1 MDEVAICN
9 LALSHL
15 GAYPIQALT
24 EATKEAREC
33 KRLYATA
40 RDSALEAHDW
50 SFARKQKVLGLLVDT
65 YSGWTYAYE
74 WPSDCIIPR
83 KIYDPSGDTADGTV
97 IDRETDQVQ
106 IIGRIP
112 FEVGANASLNR
123 RVILTNEE
131 DAELIYTAKVTDPNM
146 FSPGFIDALSWRLA
160 SDLAMPLRAD
170 KALQQQ
176 HFNQF
181 RLIIGQSQSSNANAS
196 HNKPDSS
203 SSFVRARG

>member
-24 EATKEAREC
+24 ESTKEAREC

-40 RDSALEAHDW
+40 RDSTLEAHDW
-50 SFARKQKVLGLLVDT
+50 SFARKSKVLGLLVQT
-65 YSGWTYAYE
+65 YPGWTYAYE
-74 WPSDCIIPR
+74 WPSDCIAPR
-83 KIYDPSGDTADGTV
+83 KIYDPSGDTADGTALN
-97 IDRETDQVQ
+97 RETDQID
-106 IIGRIP
+106 IIGKIE
-112 FEVGANASLNR
+112 FDVGANDALNR

-131 DAELIYTAKVTDPNM
+131 DATLIYTAKVTDANM

-160 SDLAMPLRAD
+160 SDLALPLRAD
-170 KALQQQ
+170 GNLQKA

-181 RLIIGQSQSSNANAS
+181 RLIVGQSQSSNANAA
-196 HNKPDSS
+196 HKRPDSS
-203 SSFVRARG
+203 SSFTRARG